1 MFLSGTVGFRGTN
14 HPSDAK
20 LVQTLFNL
28 NRDQFPDVTPRR
40 LVVDGLIGGKTVAA
54 LERFQREV
62 MGLTRTHSVVA
73 DHDATMQALVAKQD
87 AGFSKDKLVA
97 VMPQASAALIDKYF
111 APLDDTMTRRAID
124 TPLRRSHFL
133 AQLAHESGSLRFSE
147 ELASGEAYE
156 GRADLGNN
164 QTGDGRRF
172 KGRGLIQLT
181 GRANYTRYHAATGIN
196 CVNHPELLSQDP
208 MTAADVA
215 GWFWSVHSLNEQA
228 DRDDVTSVTK
238 IINGGYNGLED
249 RIDAL
254 HRALCVFGA
263 V

>member
-1 MFLSGTVGFRGTN
+1 MFLTGSVGFRGNN
-14 HPSDAK
+14 HPSDVK

-28 NRDQFPDVTPRR
+28 NRERFPDVTPRR
-40 LVVDGLIGGKTVAA
+40 LVVDGLVGAKTVAA

-62 MGLTRTHSVVA
+62 MGVNRTHPLVA
-73 DHDATMQALVAKQD
+73 GHDATMRALVENQD
-87 AGFSKDKLVA
+87 AGFSKEKLVA
-97 VMPQASAALIDKYF
+97 VMPQANPDLIDHYF
-111 APLDDTMTRRAID
+111 GPLDATMTARAID

-133 AQLAHESGSLRFSE
+133 AQLAHESGSLRFAE

-156 GRADLGNN
+156 GRADLGNT
-164 QTGDGRRF
+164 QPGDGRRF

-181 GRANYTRYHAATGIN
+181 GRANYASYQAATGID
-196 CVNHPELLSQDP
+196 CISQPALLSRDAVI
-208 MTAADVA
+208 AADVA
-215 GWFWSVHSLNEQA
+215 GWFWSSRELNDQA
-228 DRDDVTSVTK
+228 DRDDVTSVTR

>member
-1 MFLSGTVGFRGTN
+1 MFLTGSVGFRGKN
-14 HPSDAK
+14 NPNDAK

-28 NRDQFPDVTPRR
+28 NRDRFGAVTPRR
-40 LVVDGLIGGKTVAA
+40 LVVDGLVGQKTIDAIQ
-54 LERFQREV
+54 RFQREV
-62 MGLTRTHSVVA
+62 VQVPRTHPLVA
-73 DHDATMQALVAKQD
+73 DHDATMQALVKTQD
-87 AGFSKDKLVA
+87 GTFSKEKLAA
-97 VMPQASAALIDKYF
+97 VMPHASPALVDRYF
-111 APLDDTMTRRAID
+111 KPLDDTMSARAID

-147 ELASGEAYE
+147 ELASGDAYE
-156 GRADLGNN
+156 GRADLGNT
-164 QTGDGRRF
+164 QPGDGRRF

-181 GRANYTRYHAATGIN
+181 GRANYAAYSQATGIDY
-196 CVNHPELLSQDP
+196 VLQPKLLADDP
-208 MTAADVA
+208 AVAADVA
-215 GWFWSVHSLNEQA
+215 GWYWSSRGLNQQA
-228 DRDDVTSVTK
+228 DRDDVTTITK

>member
-1 MFLSGTVGFRGTN
+1 MFLTGSVGFRGKN
-14 HPSDAK
+14 HPDDAK

-28 NRDQFPDVTPRR
+28 NRGRFGAVTPRR
-40 LVVDGLIGGKTVAA
+40 LVVDGLVGQKTIDAIQ
-54 LERFQREV
+54 RFQREV
-62 MGLTRTHSVVA
+62 VGASRTHPLVA
-73 DHDATMQALVAKQD
+73 DHDATMQALVEAQD
-87 AGFSKDKLVA
+87 ATFSKEKLAA
-97 VMPQASAALIDKYF
+97 VMPHASETLVNTYF
-111 APLDDTMTRRAID
+111 KPLDDAMSRRAID

-156 GRADLGNN
+156 GRQDLGN
-164 QTGDGRRF
+164 TEPGDGRRF

-181 GRANYTRYHAATGIN
+181 GRANYAAYSQATGIDYLDQ
-196 CVNHPELLSQDP
+196 PKLLGDDP
-208 MTAADVA
+208 KAATDVA
-215 GWFWSVHSLNEQA
+215 GWFWSSRGLNQQA
-228 DRDDVTSVTK
+228 DRDDVTTITR